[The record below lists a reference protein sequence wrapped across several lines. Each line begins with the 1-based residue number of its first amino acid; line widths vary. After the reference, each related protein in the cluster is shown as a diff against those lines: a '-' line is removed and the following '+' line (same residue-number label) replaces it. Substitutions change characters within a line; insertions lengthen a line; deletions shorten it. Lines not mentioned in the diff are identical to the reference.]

1 MLVEIRNIRPH
12 TVQKNC
18 ILNYAAIL
26 NDRGTLG
33 GLCGNASIEVISW
46 LGVQVGANAH
56 VSDLAYADDIL
67 ILSSSYSEVQ
77 GVFEAINRH
86 AAAVG
91 VRISASKT
99 KVMSALIPDGQR
111 QTLIPSVELRRRLP
125 EDMGYHDQGRPG
137 TGLRTASLRPPK
149 MEKWMGESL

>member
-1 MLVEIRNIRPH
+1 MLVEIRNIRPQ

-18 ILNYAAIL
+18 ILNYAAIF

-33 GLCGNASIEVISW
+33 GGGLCGDANISW
-46 LGVQVGANAH
+46 PGVQVGANVH

-86 AAAVG
+86 ATAVG
-91 VRISASKT
+91 VRI
-99 KVMSALIPDGQR
+99 
-111 QTLIPSVELRRRLP
+111 
-125 EDMGYHDQGRPG
+125 
-137 TGLRTASLRPPK
+137 
-149 MEKWMGESL
+149 